1 MNNLY
6 DSIIIGASA
15 AGMSAGIYLKR
26 QKLNFLILA
35 KDIGGE
41 MALSGIIE
49 NYPGFP
55 LTNGVELTQKFKE
68 HLEKYEIEPVIE
80 EIVKITR
87 INADKNTQIDADN
100 NISVN
105 PRNNN
110 PRVSTFKVITNK
122 NEYLSKTIIIATGSN
137 PKKLNIPGEKEFYH
151 KGVSYCS
158 VCDMPLFTKK
168 TVTIIGGGNSALESG
183 ILASKICQK
192 AYIINKNPKFKGDE
206 VLFEEVS
213 KKENVEIIY
222 NALTQEIYGDE
233 FVKGIKY
240 LDQNTGETKDLKVDG
255 VFIHI
260 GLKPNTDFVPDE
272 WQIKNEYGEIIV
284 NELCQ
289 TKIPGLF
296 TAGDVTNIPHKQIGI
311 AVGQGIIAALE
322 VVRYLNSQK

>member
-1 MNNLY
+1 MNSSNLY
-6 DSIIIGASA
+6 DSIVIGASA

-26 QKLNFLILA
+26 QKLNFLILT

-68 HLEKYEIEPVIE
+68 HLEKYGIEPVME
-80 EIVKITR
+80 EVVKIEKE
-87 INADKNTQIDADN
+87 NF
-100 NISVN
+100 
-105 PRNNN
+105 
-110 PRVSTFKVITNK
+110 FKVVTTQ

-137 PKKLNIPGEKEFYH
+137 PKKLNVPGEKEFYH
-151 KGVSYCS
+151 KGVSYCY
-158 VCDMPLFTKK
+158 VCDMPLFPKK
-168 TVTIIGGGNSALESG
+168 TVAIIGGGNSALESG

-192 AYIINKNPKFKGDE
+192 AYIINKNPKFKGDR

-240 LDQNTGETKDLKVDG
+240 LDQNTGEIKDLKVDG

-296 TAGDVTNIPHKQIGI
+296 AAGDVTNIPHKQIGI

-322 VVRYLNSQK
+322 VVRYLNSSE

>member
-1 MNNLY
+1 MNNIY
-6 DSIIIGASA
+6 DSIVIGASA

-26 QKLNFLILA
+26 QKLNFLILT

-55 LTNGVELTQKFKE
+55 LTNGIELTQKFKE
-68 HLEKYEIEPVIE
+68 HLEKYEIEPVME
-80 EIVKITR
+80 EVVKIEKE
-87 INADKNTQIDADN
+87 NF
-100 NISVN
+100 
-105 PRNNN
+105 
-110 PRVSTFKVITNK
+110 FKVVTSK
-122 NEYLSKTIIIATGSN
+122 NEYLSKTVIIATGSN
-137 PKKLNIPGEKEFYH
+137 PKKLNVPGEKEFYH

-158 VCDMPLFTKK
+158 VCDMPLFPKK
-168 TVTIIGGGNSALESG
+168 TVAIIGGGNSALESG

-192 AYIINKNPKFKGDE
+192 AYIINKNPKFKGDK

-240 LDQNTGETKDLKVDG
+240 LDQNTGEIKDLKVDG

-260 GLKPNTDFVPDE
+260 GLKPNTDFIPDE

-289 TKIPGLF
+289 TRIPGLF
-296 TAGDVTNIPHKQIGI
+296 AAGDVTNIPHKQIGI
-311 AVGQGIIAALE
+311 AVGQGIISALE
-322 VVRYLNSQK
+322 VARYLNSQK

>member
-6 DSIIIGASA
+6 DSIVIGASA
-15 AGMSAGIYLKR
+15 AGMTAGIYLKR

-68 HLEKYEIEPVIE
+68 HLEKYGIEPAME
-80 EIVKITR
+80 EVVKIEKE
-87 INADKNTQIDADN
+87 NF
-100 NISVN
+100 
-105 PRNNN
+105 
-110 PRVSTFKVITNK
+110 FKVITTE

-137 PKKLNIPGEKEFYH
+137 PKKLNVPGEKEFYH

-158 VCDMPLFTKK
+158 VCDMPLFPKK
-168 TVTIIGGGNSALESG
+168 IVAIIGGGNSALESG

-192 AYIINKNPKFKGDE
+192 AYIINKNPKFKGDKI
-206 VLFEEVS
+206 LFEEVS

-240 LDQNTGETKDLKVDG
+240 LDQNTGEIKDLKVDG

-260 GLKPNTDFVPDE
+260 GLKPNTDFIPDQ

-296 TAGDVTNIPHKQIGI
+296 AAGDVTNIPHKQIGI

>member
-6 DSIIIGASA
+6 DSIVIGASA

-26 QKLNFLILA
+26 QKLNFLILT

-68 HLEKYEIEPVIE
+68 HLEKYEIEPVMEEVIKIE
-80 EIVKITR
+80 KE
-87 INADKNTQIDADN
+87 NF
-100 NISVN
+100 
-105 PRNNN
+105 
-110 PRVSTFKVITNK
+110 FKVVTSK
-122 NEYLSKTIIIATGSN
+122 NEYLSKTVIIATGSN
-137 PKKLNIPGEKEFYH
+137 PKKLNVPGEKEFYH

-158 VCDMPLFTKK
+158 VCDMPLFNKK
-168 TVTIIGGGNSALESG
+168 IVAIIGGGNSALESG

-192 AYIINKNPKFKGDE
+192 AYIINKNPKFKGDK

-213 KKENVEIIY
+213 KKENIEIIY
-222 NALTQEIYGDE
+222 NALTQEIYGNE

-240 LDQNTGETKDLKVDG
+240 LDQNTGEIKDLKVDG
-255 VFIHI
+255 VFIHV
-260 GLKPNTDFVPDE
+260 GLKPNTDFIPDE

-296 TAGDVTNIPHKQIGI
+296 AAGDVTNIPHKQIGI

>member
-41 MALSGIIE
+41 MVYAGIIE

-68 HLEKYEIEPVIE
+68 HLEKYEIEPVME
-80 EIVKITR
+80 EVVKIEKE
-87 INADKNTQIDADN
+87 NFFK
-100 NISVN
+100 
-105 PRNNN
+105 
-110 PRVSTFKVITNK
+110 VSTHK
-122 NEYLSKTIIIATGSN
+122 NEYLSKTVIIATGSN
-137 PKKLNIPGEKEFYH
+137 PKKLNVPGEKEFYH

-158 VCDMPLFTKK
+158 VCDMPLFPKK
-168 TVTIIGGGNSALESG
+168 IVAIIGGGNSALEAG

-192 AYIINKNPKFKGDE
+192 AYIINKNPKFKGDK

-240 LDQNTGETKDLKVDG
+240 LDQNTGEIKDLKVDG

-289 TKIPGLF
+289 TKVPGLF
-296 TAGDVTNIPHKQIGI
+296 AAGDVTNIPHKQIGI
-311 AVGQGIIAALE
+311 AVGQGIISALE
-322 VVRYLNSQK
+322 VARYLNSQK

>member
-6 DSIIIGASA
+6 DSIVIGASA

-26 QKLNFLILA
+26 QKLNLLILA

-55 LTNGVELTQKFKE
+55 LTNGLELTQKFKE
-68 HLEKYEIEPVIE
+68 HLEKYGIEPVME
-80 EIVKITR
+80 EVVKIEKE
-87 INADKNTQIDADN
+87 NF
-100 NISVN
+100 
-105 PRNNN
+105 
-110 PRVSTFKVITNK
+110 FKVITSK

-137 PKKLNIPGEKEFYH
+137 PKKLNVPGEKEFYH
-151 KGVSYCS
+151 KGVSYCY
-158 VCDMPLFTKK
+158 VCDMPLFPKK
-168 TVTIIGGGNSALESG
+168 IVAIIGGGNSALESG

-192 AYIINKNPKFKGDE
+192 AYIINKNPKFKGDKI
-206 VLFEEVS
+206 LFEEVS

-240 LDQNTGETKDLKVDG
+240 LDQNTGEIKDLKVDG

-260 GLKPNTDFVPDE
+260 GLKPNTDFIPDQ

-289 TKIPGLF
+289 TKVPGLF
-296 TAGDVTNIPHKQIGI
+296 AAGDVTNIPHKQIGI
-311 AVGQGIIAALE
+311 AVGQGIISALE
-322 VVRYLNSQK
+322 VARYLNSQK

>member
-6 DSIIIGASA
+6 DSIVIGASA
-15 AGMSAGIYLKR
+15 AGMTAGIYLKR

-68 HLEKYEIEPVIE
+68 HLEKYGIEPAME
-80 EIVKITR
+80 EVVKIEKE
-87 INADKNTQIDADN
+87 NF
-100 NISVN
+100 
-105 PRNNN
+105 
-110 PRVSTFKVITNK
+110 FKVITTE
-122 NEYLSKTIIIATGSN
+122 NEYLSKTVIIATGSN
-137 PKKLNIPGEKEFYH
+137 PKKLNVPGEKEFYH
-151 KGVSYCS
+151 KGVSYCY
-158 VCDMPLFTKK
+158 VCDMPLFPKK
-168 TVTIIGGGNSALESG
+168 IVAIIGGGNSALESG

-192 AYIINKNPKFKGDE
+192 AYIINKNPKFKGDK

-213 KKENVEIIY
+213 KKENIEIIY

-240 LDQNTGETKDLKVDG
+240 LDQNTGEIKDLKVDG

-260 GLKPNTDFVPDE
+260 GLKPNTDFVPDQ

-296 TAGDVTNIPHKQIGI
+296 AAGDVTNIPHKQIGI

>member
-6 DSIIIGASA
+6 DSIVIGASA

-41 MALSGIIE
+41 MALSGIVE

-68 HLEKYEIEPVIE
+68 HLEKYEIEPVMEEVIKIE
-80 EIVKITR
+80 KE
-87 INADKNTQIDADN
+87 NF
-100 NISVN
+100 
-105 PRNNN
+105 
-110 PRVSTFKVITNK
+110 FKVITTK

-158 VCDMPLFTKK
+158 VCDMPLFNKK
-168 TVTIIGGGNSALESG
+168 IVAIIGGGNSALESG

-192 AYIINKNPKFKGDE
+192 AYIINKNPKFKGDK

-240 LDQNTGETKDLKVDG
+240 LDQNTGEIKNLKVDG
-255 VFIHI
+255 VFIYI

-289 TKIPGLF
+289 TKIPGIF
-296 TAGDVTNIPHKQIGI
+296 AAGDVTSIPHKQIGI

-322 VVRYLNSQK
+322 VVRYLNTQR

>member
-6 DSIIIGASA
+6 DSIVIGASA

-41 MALSGIIE
+41 MVLSGIIE

-68 HLEKYEIEPVIE
+68 HLEKYEIEPVME
-80 EIVKITR
+80 EVVKIEKE
-87 INADKNTQIDADN
+87 NF
-100 NISVN
+100 
-105 PRNNN
+105 
-110 PRVSTFKVITNK
+110 FKVVTTQ

-137 PKKLNIPGEKEFYH
+137 PKKLNVPGEKEFYH

-158 VCDMPLFTKK
+158 VCDMPLFPKK
-168 TVTIIGGGNSALESG
+168 TVAIIGGGNSALESG

-192 AYIINKNPKFKGDE
+192 AYIINKNPKFKGDKI
-206 VLFEEVS
+206 LFEEVS

-240 LDQNTGETKDLKVDG
+240 LDQNTGEIKDLKVDG

-296 TAGDVTNIPHKQIGI
+296 AAGDVTNIPHKQIGI

-322 VVRYLNSQK
+322 VVRYLNSLNI

>member
-1 MNNLY
+1 
-6 DSIIIGASA
+6 
-15 AGMSAGIYLKR
+15 
-26 QKLNFLILA
+26 
-35 KDIGGE
+35 
-41 MALSGIIE
+41 MALSGIVE

-68 HLEKYEIEPVIE
+68 HLEKYGIEPVIE
-80 EIVKITR
+80 EVIKIEKE
-87 INADKNTQIDADN
+87 NF
-100 NISVN
+100 
-105 PRNNN
+105 
-110 PRVSTFKVITNK
+110 FKVVTSK
-122 NEYLSKTIIIATGSN
+122 NEYLSKTVIIATGSN

-158 VCDMPLFTKK
+158 VCDMPLFNKK
-168 TVTIIGGGNSALESG
+168 IVAIIGGGNSALESG

-192 AYIINKNPKFKGDE
+192 AYIINKNPKFKGDK

-240 LDQNTGETKDLKVDG
+240 LDQNTGEIKDLKVDG

-296 TAGDVTNIPHKQIGI
+296 AAGDVTNIPHKQIGI
-311 AVGQGIIAALE
+311 AVGQGIISALE
-322 VVRYLNSQK
+322 VVRYLNGQNKF